1 MSVGQISIEEFK
13 EPMALTQ
20 SALAER
26 GAAQARQRTLQRART
41 VTDLTAPIL
50 ARVFG
55 NSADFWFDLQGSRN
69 LFEVTHPPREYEQNG
84 RTRAP
89 IVAN

>member
-1 MSVGQISIEEFK
+1 M
-13 EPMALTQ
+13 
-20 SALAER
+20 
-26 GAAQARQRTLQRART
+26 
-41 VTDLTAPIL
+41 TDLTAPIL

-55 NSADFWFDLQGSRN
+55 NSADFLFNLQGRPN
-69 LFEVTHPPREYEQNG
+69 LFEVTHPPRAYEQNG